1 MFLLTETLKKF
12 SQMSPPQL
20 PQLQLVNA
28 PDMAALAPLAQTA
41 GADPSKI
48 LDAVG
53 IFEADQSTIF
63 TVAQEASGRI
73 SACGF
78 DLIKLGAEFLTMA
91 APLAAASLLPHP
103 ATRASS
109 QAALKALVWEYLARA
124 AFRCTELAGEL
135 LGITKPLAEIAA
147 RPVVSG
153 VSAGLEDLETLQ
165 SVSQQAGTH
174 IPGAKEVSTQ
184 LGNVRGLAESSFGIS
199 ADSRSSGSTPTA
211 GPGPGGS
218 AGSGAGSGAS
228 GGAGS
233 STGGGTGSSVDSG
246 SSGAGDIEDSGE
258 ASAAGEKAVDT
269 ALSMVG
275 TPYVWGGT
283 SPQGFDCS
291 GLTQYAYR
299 EAGVELPRLAEQ
311 QTVGQQV
318 SADQLVKGD
327 LVVWDGHVAMYAG
340 DGQIVEAGDPVQVN
354 PLRTSNMG
362 MEFKGFWRP
371 TA

>member
-1 MFLLTETLKKF
+1 
-12 SQMSPPQL
+12 MSPPQI

-135 LGITKPLAEIAA
+135 LGIANPLTEIAA
-147 RPVVSG
+147 RPVVSA
-153 VSAGLEDLETLQ
+153 VSAGLDDLETLQ
-165 SVSQQAGTH
+165 AVSQQAGTH

-184 LGNVRGLAESSFGIS
+184 LGNVRGLAESSLSITS
-199 ADSRSSGSTPTA
+199 DSTSSGSAPATGASP
-211 GPGPGGS
+211 
-218 AGSGAGSGAS
+218 GSGAG